1 MPVFTYD
8 LATDIGKVRML
19 IADTDAAAYDFD
31 DDEVQV
37 ALTQEGD
44 SLKRAAALLLLS
56 LAANRSRL
64 TVSVRRGSV
73 SEDLTKLAA
82 DLRAQAAALVEQAAA
97 DEDVP
102 LSAIISPSYET
113 FSYDWNLENERD
125 DVVDEAP

>member
-8 LATDIGKVRML
+8 LTTAIGKVRML
-19 IADTDAAAYDFD
+19 IADTDFDSYDFN
-31 DDEVQV
+31 DDEVQA

-44 SLKRAAALLLLS
+44 SLKRAAALLLLV

-64 TVSVRRGSV
+64 TVSVKRGAV

-82 DLRAQAAALVEQAAA
+82 DLRAQAAALVDSAAS

-102 LSAIISPSYET
+102 LSAIINPSYET
-113 FSYDWNLENERD
+113 FSYDWNLDNDRD

>member
-8 LATDIGKVRML
+8 LTTAIGKVRML
-19 IADTDAAAYDFD
+19 IADTDFDSYDFN
-31 DDEVQV
+31 DDEVQA

-44 SLKRAAALLLLS
+44 SLKRAAALLLLV

-64 TVSVRRGSV
+64 TVSVKRGAV

-82 DLRAQAAALVEQAAA
+82 DLRAQAAALVDSAAS

-113 FSYDWNLENERD
+113 FSYDWNLDNDRD